1 MKRRTLVQCLTI
13 TIEELGFLEIW
24 IKTQIS
30 SDNRSAA
37 DLAKEWVE
45 DRQSLK
51 YENQDAVRTQ
61 DS

>member
-1 MKRRTLVQCLTI
+1 MTI

-30 SDNRSAA
+30 SGNRSAA
-37 DLAKEWVE
+37 DLAKERVE
-45 DRQSLK
+45 DRPSLK

>member
-30 SDNRSAA
+30 SGNRSAA
-37 DLAKEWVE
+37 DLAKERVE
-45 DRQSLK
+45 DKPSLK
-51 YENQDAVRTQ
+51 YGNQDAVRTQ

>member
-13 TIEELGFLEIW
+13 TIEELRFLEIW

-37 DLAKEWVE
+37 DLAKKLTVVGVLGVRWLPT
-45 DRQSLK
+45 QS
-51 YENQDAVRTQ
+51 A
-61 DS
+61 